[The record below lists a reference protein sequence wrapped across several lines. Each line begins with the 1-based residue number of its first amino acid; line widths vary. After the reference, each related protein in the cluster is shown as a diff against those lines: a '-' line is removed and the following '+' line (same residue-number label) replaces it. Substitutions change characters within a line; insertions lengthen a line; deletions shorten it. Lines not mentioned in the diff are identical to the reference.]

1 MAGQVSAQ
9 PAWEVWWPRRPDGVP
24 PDIITA
30 IQAADSDEKVMA
42 NYFPIAL
49 KAQGSSQMMNLLES
63 SIYSWEDL
71 RHQFMANFQG
81 TFPLPGMEVD
91 LNALR

>member
-1 MAGQVSAQ
+1 
-9 PAWEVWWPRRPDGVP
+9 
-24 PDIITA
+24 
-30 IQAADSDEKVMA
+30 MA

>member
-1 MAGQVSAQ
+1 
-9 PAWEVWWPRRPDGVP
+9 
-24 PDIITA
+24 
-30 IQAADSDEKVMA
+30 MA
-42 NYFPIAL
+42 NYFSIAL

-81 TFPLPGMEVD
+81 TFPLFGMEVD